1 MLCMASARRRAC
13 VGAGGAHPETGPR
26 GAYRAGALVV
36 LAALLLAPLSFV
48 RAEGSDGSPVST
60 EVRRLIRDEL
70 QGQVALDHV
79 WQLST
84 WDRTSTTE
92 GFHQAVEYVRAEAA
106 KVGLEDIEVIRYPA
120 DGKSPI
126 LDTYT
131 ASWAWRLGG
140 GSLAYA
146 DSGEPVC
153 RYLDVPTCIVK
164 YASGLDAVAELVD
177 VGTGLDEAEW
187 AGKDVDGKLVLAS
200 STASSV
206 YGFAEGRFDILGV
219 VSHWGNYL
227 PDRSPFPDQVAW
239 QAVPQSLEPR
249 RSAFSISKRMAAELL
264 RRLER
269 GPVRLHARIDAELEE
284 GEYEV
289 LSAAIPGTDL
299 GEEEVLVIAHLN
311 HHRPGANDNASG
323 SGLSLEVAK
332 VLRSLIDRDLL
343 APRRTIRFLWVPE
356 HRGTQIFLHLD
367 REWNRRGIAVI
378 NNDMVGADQAES
390 GSIFQL
396 TRTPGFRPS
405 YLPDLLR
412 SLLEEVAREQYRS
425 RWGSRNP
432 FHFEEVAYSGVIS
445 DHAHFVDSTV
455 AVPAVML
462 GTFPDNF
469 YHSNED
475 TADHVDATTL
485 MRAGYVTASTAAF
498 LADAGARDTV
508 SLAQLVWGGSSA
520 RFSTALATALNRV
533 VAATDLDGVWRVE
546 DNRLRHM
553 AGYAVESVGSVRR
566 LGTSPAAERRLS
578 GLEEALRRQAT
589 GGRRMLRRAYVDEAA
604 LRGLPAEPEGDS
616 TATAAGSR
624 VPLRTFFGT
633 LRFAF
638 VLERLP
644 ESRRAWYEQ
653 EGLDAMR
660 RDAILNYADGRR
672 TAAEIRDA
680 VAADLGAVELA
691 GVLRFLE
698 DLVFVD
704 LMQWRD

>member
-1 MLCMASARRRAC
+1 MSCMASAQRRAG
-13 VGAGGAHPETGPR
+13 VGARGACTEAGTR
-26 GAYRAGALVV
+26 GAYLARALAV
-36 LAALLLAPLSFV
+36 LSALLFAPLPF
-48 RAEGSDGSPVST
+48 ALAKGADGSPVSA

-70 QGQVALDHV
+70 LGQVALDHV

-84 WDRTSTTE
+84 YDRTSTTA
-92 GFHQAVEYVRAEAA
+92 GFHRAVEYVRAEAA
-106 KVGLEDIEVIRYPA
+106 KVGLEHIQVIRYPA
-120 DGKSPI
+120 DGRSRI

-140 GSLAYA
+140 GSLTYA
-146 DSGEPVC
+146 ESGEPVC

-164 YASGLDAVAELVD
+164 YSSGVDAVAELVD
-177 VGTGLDEAEW
+177 VGSGLDEAEW

-200 STASSV
+200 SAASSV
-206 YGFAEGRFDILGV
+206 FAFAEERFDILGV

-227 PDRSPFPDQVAW
+227 PDRTPFPDQVAW
-239 QAVPQSLEPR
+239 QAVPQSREPR

-264 RRLER
+264 RRLES
-269 GPVRLHARIDAELEE
+269 GPVRLHAKIDAALEE

-289 LSAAIPGTDL
+289 LSAAIRGTEL
-299 GEEEVLVIAHLN
+299 GEEEVMVIAHLN

-323 SGLSLEVAK
+323 SGLSLEIAG
-332 VLRSLIDRDLL
+332 VLRRLIERDLL
-343 APRRTIRFLWVPE
+343 APRRTVRFLWVPE

-367 REWNRRGIAVI
+367 REWSRRGIAVI

-405 YLPDLLR
+405 YLPDLVK

-425 RWGSRNP
+425 RWGSPNP

-475 TADHVDATTL
+475 TADHIDATTL
-485 MRAGYVTASTAAF
+485 MRAGYVTAATVAF

-508 SLAQLVWGGSSA
+508 PLAQLVWGASAA
-520 RFSTALATALNRV
+520 RFSSALATALNRL
-533 VAATDLDGVWRVE
+533 ATATGLDTVWRAE

-553 AGYAVESVGSVRR
+553 ARHALESVASVRR
-566 LGTSPAAERRLS
+566 LGTSPASERRIS
-578 GLEEALRRQAT
+578 GLEEALQQQT
-589 GGRRMLRRAYVDEAA
+589 VSGRRLLRRVYVDEAT
-604 LRGLPAEPEGDS
+604 LRGLPAESEAAS
-616 TATAAGSR
+616 AATAAGSP
-624 VPLRTFFGT
+624 VPVRTVFGT

-653 EGLDAMR
+653 GGLDAMR

-680 VAADLGAVELA
+680 VAADLGTVELA

-698 DLVFVD
+698 DLVSVD
-704 LMQWRD
+704 LMEWKD